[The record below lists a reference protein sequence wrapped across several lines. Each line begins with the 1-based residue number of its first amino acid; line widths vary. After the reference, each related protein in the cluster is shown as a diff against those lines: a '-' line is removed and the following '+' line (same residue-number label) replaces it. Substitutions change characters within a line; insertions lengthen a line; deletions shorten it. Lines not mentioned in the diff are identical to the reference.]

1 LEQFEISVQNAYN
14 PKNRITLRHHI
25 IFWVIYFILNTLRW
39 GSYFNDYSYSF
50 KTNILGFAIHMSL
63 CYLNIYVL
71 MPKFVFKKKY
81 LLYVIILLLSLFAA
95 VLIKFNITYLL
106 FEHKVWPEGPEQID
120 HLTLNYSVNM
130 MIGELYVI
138 AFVTAIKTTMDW
150 LAEHKRLTDLEKEQM
165 ETQLLF
171 LRNQVSPHFFFNTLN
186 NIYSLALEGSKKT
199 PDVILKLSEVMRYLL
214 YETKN
219 KRKSLESELNCIQ
232 SYLELEK
239 LRHNEN
245 LEIDINI
252 SGNTKD
258 KAIAP
263 LLLLSFIENSFKHG
277 ANKNIG
283 KVKIKINFE
292 VLDDFLYFSIS
303 NPKPAKNIYK
313 KKANSFGG
321 FGLMNVKKRLNLGYN
336 KEDYGV
342 FNLSGYVQGTGGGKV
357 FNGYI
362 APAQG
367 FFVSAQYSG
376 NVNFNNSSI

>member
-1 LEQFEISVQNAYN
+1 
-14 PKNRITLRHHI
+14 
-25 IFWVIYFILNTLRW
+25 
-39 GSYFNDYSYSF
+39 
-50 KTNILGFAIHMSL
+50 MSL

-120 HLTLNYSVNM
+120 HLTLNYAVNM

-219 KRKSLESELNCIQ
+219 KRKSLESELNSIQ

-263 LLLLSFIENSFKHG
+263 LLLLPFIENSFKHG

-313 KKANSFGG
+313 KKENTFGG
-321 FGLMNVKKRLNLGYN
+321 IGLMNVKKRLNLGYK
-336 KEDYGV
+336 KEDYDLEILEDDQFYKV
-342 FNLSGYVQGTGGGKV
+342 NLKIKV
-357 FNGYI
+357 
-362 APAQG
+362 A
-367 FFVSAQYSG
+367 
-376 NVNFNNSSI
+376 